1 MKPITGGCLC
11 GSVRYRSANPPER
24 STLCHCSTCR
34 RVSGSHAL
42 GLVTVARK
50 GFQFTANFPAEYRSS
65 VSVVRPFCSK
75 CGTPL
80 TYLHEGWPDAI
91 ALTISSLDVPNDA
104 PPTDHTWMSEA
115 IAWDKPSDGLKQYET
130 DRP

>member
-11 GSVRYRSANPPER
+11 GSVRYGGANPPER
-24 STLCHCSTCR
+24 SILCHCSTCR
-34 RVSGSHAL
+34 RASGFHAL

-50 GFQFTANFPAEYRSS
+50 RFQFTAASPAEYRSS
-65 VSVVRPFCSK
+65 VSVVRTFCSK

-80 TYLHEGWPDAI
+80 TYSHEGWPDEI
-91 ALTISSLDVPNDA
+91 ALTISSLETPSDSP
-104 PPTDHTWMSEA
+104 DHTWMSEA
-115 IAWDKPSDGLKQYET
+115 IAWDKPNDGLKQYET